1 MKVMLVVLAFVA
13 VASRP
18 TSGQVAGDSVRL
30 RIRPSST
37 WTHGRFVSLDSSQ
50 LFLNQADQNQSYPLQ
65 NVARFEVRRP
75 KHRVATVLGA
85 GLACAAGAAL
95 ANLVRPDD
103 SKALFGSD
111 GANVAVAGGFGLV
124 LGLIN
129 VSVHPFEWRRVR
141 LGVRAGT

>member
-1 MKVMLVVLAFVA
+1 MKVVLVVLAFVV

-18 TSGQVAGDSVRL
+18 LSAQVAGDSVRL

-37 WTHGRFVSLDSSQ
+37 WMHGRFVSLDSSQ
-50 LFLNQADQNQSYPLQ
+50 LFVSQADQNQSYPLQ
-65 NVARFEVRRP
+65 NVSRIEVRRP
-75 KHRVATVLGA
+75 KHRLATVLGA

-103 SKALFGSD
+103 RKALFGSD
-111 GANVAVAGGFGLV
+111 GANVAVAGGFGV
-124 LGLIN
+124 VVGLIN

>member
-1 MKVMLVVLAFVA
+1 MRRERRTDHQAAGGDRVGHEGFLRRGPRRQYRLLWGAADRGLTMRDNERSASMRVILVVLAFVA

-50 LFLNQADQNQSYPLQ
+50 LFLSQADQNQSYPLQ

-75 KHRVATVLGA
+75 KHR
-85 GLACAAGAAL
+85 
-95 ANLVRPDD
+95 
-103 SKALFGSD
+103 
-111 GANVAVAGGFGLV
+111 
-124 LGLIN
+124 
-129 VSVHPFEWRRVR
+129 
-141 LGVRAGT
+141 